1 MSHSQGKRVF
11 VTGGDRTLNFSG
23 CAYYLMRSLAEQFP
37 EFRVE
42 AVPIHSYRT
51 LYGATAM
58 WGLRMRTDPRPYFF
72 MTQQFQNA
80 NWLASRFDRDRNAV
94 LISFPQIAISPDVG
108 RFAKTYL
115 YIDMTHRQYLSYGQ
129 FAGMPRRIQDEIFA
143 QERASYASADR
154 IFAATSEVRRQLI
167 EHYSIADGRIEVI
180 GRGLNMP
187 LLRPE
192 RRREVKSD
200 DRLRVGF
207 MGLDFERKGLR
218 DLIAAIDADT
228 WLQQRVALEVIGPG
242 QGDLPD
248 RAYMSL
254 HGYINKDQDLDRLIA
269 IMDRCDLGFLF
280 SRSEGVPGSVLEFL
294 SRGVPCLI
302 SDIPPM
308 QSLTRLPGVV
318 SLPLAQG
325 AAIIG
330 DTLRELLAL
339 PDHLRSLKAAHVPRT
354 LRAGRSRRNASG
366 AGVGLEAAA
375 MRRHIERHGRP

>member
-1 MSHSQGKRVF
+1 MQFIALWEFPVSLRKGRKIY
-11 VTGGDRTLNFSG
+11 VTGGDSTVNFSG
-23 CAYYLMRSLAEQFP
+23 CAFYLTESLREELPDFQ
-37 EFRVE
+37 VE
-42 AVPIHSYRT
+42 AVPTHSYRE

-58 WGLRMRTDPRPYFF
+58 WGLRMRTDPQPYFF
-72 MTQQFQNA
+72 MTRQFQNA
-80 NWLASRFDRDRNAV
+80 NWLASRFDRDPNAI

-108 RFAKTYL
+108 GFAKTYL
-115 YIDMTHRQYLSYGQ
+115 YVDMTHRQYLSYGQ

-154 IFAATSEVRRQLI
+154 IFAAASEVRRQLI
-167 EHYSIADGRIEVI
+167 EHYSIADDRIEVI

-187 LLRPE
+187 LLRRE

-228 WLQQRVALEVIGPG
+228 SLQQRVALEVIGPG

-254 HGYINKDQDLDRLIA
+254 HGYINKDQDLDKLIA
-269 IMDRCDLGFLF
+269 ILDRCDLGFLF

-308 QSLTRLPGVV
+308 RSLTHLPGVV

-330 DTLRELLAL
+330 DTLRGLLAL
-339 PDHLRSLKAAHVPRT
+339 PDRLRSLKAAACASKLAGWQEQAQCIGRWCRT
-354 LRAGRSRRNASG
+354 
-366 AGVGLEAAA
+366 
-375 MRRHIERHGRP
+375 